1 MKTAAINIARKIY
14 RGQPALTNG
23 LMKKTIVLSL
33 AAGLVLLLACHK
45 QTDPDKTGGGYWT
58 IPTNLIGPDSTFSYP
73 INFTARHSLNNY
85 AVLSGMDAQA
95 TSPNSM
101 VDSLN
106 FWFLTMPS
114 SDSVRYRIVQMT
126 DTTKLQAGDIG
137 VTVHMVSRGNF
148 FSSGV
153 AVDSIPDSLD
163 VLVQNGK
170 IQVNIPEI
178 SMANANHSTDS
189 LLLLGYVLVEK

>member
-1 MKTAAINIARKIY
+1 
-14 RGQPALTNG
+14 
-23 LMKKTIVLSL
+23 MKKTIVFLL

-45 QTDPDKTGGGYWT
+45 QADPDKTGGGYWT
-58 IPTNLIGPDSTFSYP
+58 IPTNLIGPDSTYSYP

-85 AVLSGMDAQA
+85 AVLSGMDAQV

-114 SDSVRYRIVQMT
+114 SDSARYRIVEMT

-137 VTVHMVSRGNF
+137 VTVRMVSRGNF

-163 VLVQNGK
+163 VLVNSGK
-170 IQVNIPEI
+170 IQVNIPQI
-178 SMANANHSTDS
+178 ILANASHNSTDS

>member
-1 MKTAAINIARKIY
+1 
-14 RGQPALTNG
+14 
-23 LMKKTIVLSL
+23 
-33 AAGLVLLLACHK
+33 
-45 QTDPDKTGGGYWT
+45 
-58 IPTNLIGPDSTFSYP
+58 
-73 INFTARHSLNNY
+73 
-85 AVLSGMDAQA
+85 MDAQA
-95 TSPNSM
+95 SSPNNT

-170 IQVNIPEI
+170 IQVNIPQVM
-178 SMANANHSTDS
+178 MANANHSTDS